1 METLTLQEKYDRL
14 NEKFEMLLEAMS
26 EQQIE
31 TFDEIKKNN
40 KLKEEL
46 KKANEH
52 INEREQSIL
61 YWSNRAK
68 DMQHDLETERK
79 RTVSWK
85 AITDKRLKTMDE
97 AIELL
102 NK

>member
-1 METLTLQEKYDRL
+1 METLTLQEKYDKL
-14 NEKFEMLLEAMS
+14 NEKFEILLHAMS

-52 INEREQSIL
+52 INEQDKSIL
-61 YWSNRAK
+61 YWSKRAK
-68 DMQHDLETERK
+68 DTQHDLETERK

-85 AITDKRLKTMDE
+85 EVADKRLKTMDE

>member
-31 TFDEIKKNN
+31 TFDEYKKTDE
-40 KLKEEL
+40 LKEQL
-46 KKANEH
+46 KRAD
-52 INEREQSIL
+52 EQFKEQEQLVL

-68 DMQHDLETERK
+68 DLQHDLETERK

-85 AITDKRLKTMDE
+85 GIADKRLKTMDE

>member
-1 METLTLQEKYDRL
+1 METLTLQEKYDKL

-46 KKANEH
+46 KRADEH
-52 INEREQSIL
+52 IKEQEQSIL
-61 YWSNRAK
+61 YWAKRAK
-68 DMQHDLETERK
+68 DTQHELE
-79 RTVSWK
+79 
-85 AITDKRLKTMDE
+85 ALK
-97 AIELL
+97 L
-102 NK
+102 

>member
-1 METLTLQEKYDRL
+1 METLTLQEKHDMLNVKYEALLQAMTEEQVRHYD
-14 NEKFEMLLEAMS
+14 K
-26 EQQIE
+26 
-31 TFDEIKKNN
+31 IK
-40 KLKEEL
+40 EL
-46 KKANEH
+46 KKADEH
-52 INEREQSIL
+52 IKEQEQSIL

-68 DMQHDLETERK
+68 GMQHDLETERK

-85 AITDKRLKTMDE
+85 EIADKRLKTMDE